1 MGQGDQRGR
10 HTRRV
15 MMPRLFRSAAACAAV
30 LSMVTPAGAQIY
42 ECTDAS
48 GAREYAQVCA
58 ASTVRQRQLRA
69 DDPPAGATDT
79 KTVPQL
85 DAEFRKR
92 QGERREADEKAIDER
107 NKREEAQRNCMAARG
122 QLKALLEGQRM
133 QRTDP
138 DSGARINL
146 GDDER
151 AADAERQKTLIAQW
165 CN

>member
-1 MGQGDQRGR
+1 M
-10 HTRRV
+10 
-15 MMPRLFRSAAACAAV
+15 L
-30 LSMVTPAGAQIY
+30 
-42 ECTDAS
+42 
-48 GAREYAQVCA
+48 
-58 ASTVRQRQLRA
+58 
-69 DDPPAGATDT
+69 
-79 KTVPQL
+79 
-85 DAEFRKR
+85 
-92 QGERREADEKAIDER
+92 
-107 NKREEAQRNCMAARG
+107 ARG